1 MAKNKSS
8 QSFEKA
14 LKELESLVE
23 KMESGDTS
31 LEQGLEWF
39 EEGMRLV
46 KTCRNQLEDAE
57 QKVQSLIKDS
67 EGKLE
72 LENLE

>member
-1 MAKNKSS
+1 
-8 QSFEKA
+8 
-14 LKELESLVE
+14 
-23 KMESGDTS
+23 MESGDTS

>member
-1 MAKNKSS
+1 MAKKKSS
-8 QSFEKA
+8 RSFEKA
-14 LKELESLVE
+14 LKELETLVE

-39 EEGMRLV
+39 EEGMCLV
-46 KTCRNQLEDAE
+46 KTCRNQLEVAE

-67 EGKLE
+67 EGKLD